1 VTGTRT
7 TMAALFL
14 LPALV
19 LLGALVVYPIGY
31 SVVRSFYD
39 QSGEGFAGF
48 DNYQALFTDDG
59 IRTALKNNI
68 IWVVFAPT
76 VATAL
81 GLIFAVLTE
90 RVRWGTAFKLVV
102 FMPMAISMLAAGIIF
117 RLVYD
122 QDPDKGV
129 ANAVWVGV
137 HDTFAQSSAFPKA
150 HPGRESPLEAAGGGA
165 FVTKEPVRPGEPVT
179 LPLVGVAPDLMP
191 DDARPAQQ
199 PPSDPGKITGT
210 TWQDFTRGKGVG
222 TLGAPDPAELGYAGM
237 KIEAVKDGE
246 VVASTT
252 AADDG
257 TFTLPASAEGALL
270 RLLAGHTGHHRVV
283 HLDVGGLR
291 DGADRGRSGRGA
303 AGAAGGGAGGR
314 RERVAGVPQGH
325 RAAAGAG
332 PRGRHRHLDDQR
344 PEGVRPGVHHRA
356 GLLAGRRERA
366 RPGAVPQGL
375 RRGPAGRGQ
384 RDRGVPAAAGDPGDV
399 VQRPAAQAG
408 GAAMKERSLGARVVE
423 RLSGGAV
430 RAFLIVVGLFWLVP
444 TIGLLLSSLRSTEDM
459 NESGWWTVFTEPAQL
474 TVDSY
479 EKLLE
484 NGDITDS
491 LVNTVLITV
500 PATVLVVVIGAL
512 AGYAFAW
519 MEFPGRD
526 WWFLAVVGLLVV
538 PVQVALIPIAELF
551 GNLGLFGSI
560 LGVILFHVGFGL
572 PFAVFLL
579 RNFFAEIPRELL
591 EAARLDG
598 AGELRLFARVVMP
611 LGGPAI
617 ASLGIFQF
625 LWVWNDMLV
634 ALVFTDAG
642 SQPITVALQTQ
653 VRQFGNNIDVLAP
666 GAFIS
671 MVVPLAVFFAFQRQ
685 FVSGV
690 MAGAVK

>member
-1 VTGTRT
+1 MT
-7 TMAALFL
+7 
-14 LPALV
+14 
-19 LLGALVVYPIGY
+19 
-31 SVVRSFYD
+31 
-39 QSGEGFAGF
+39 
-48 DNYQALFTDDG
+48 
-59 IRTALKNNI
+59 
-68 IWVVFAPT
+68 
-76 VATAL
+76 
-81 GLIFAVLTE
+81 
-90 RVRWGTAFKLVV
+90 KL
-102 FMPMAISMLAAGIIF
+102 
-117 RLVYD
+117 
-122 QDPDKGV
+122 
-129 ANAVWVGV
+129 
-137 HDTFAQSSAFPKA
+137 SA
-150 HPGRESPLEAAGGGA
+150 
-165 FVTKEPVRPGEPVT
+165 
-179 LPLVGVAPDLMP
+179 
-191 DDARPAQQ
+191 Q
-199 PPSDPGKITGT
+199 PP
-210 TWQDFTRGKGVG
+210 R
-222 TLGAPDPAELGYAGM
+222 
-237 KIEAVKDGE
+237 
-246 VVASTT
+246 
-252 AADDG
+252 
-257 TFTLPASAEGALL
+257 
-270 RLLAGHTGHHRVV
+270 
-283 HLDVGGLR
+283 
-291 DGADRGRSGRGA
+291 RS
-303 AGAAGGGAGGR
+303 
-314 RERVAGVPQGH
+314 
-325 RAAAGAG
+325 
-332 PRGRHRHLDDQR
+332 
-344 PEGVRPGVHHRA
+344 
-356 GLLAGRRERA
+356 
-366 RPGAVPQGL
+366 
-375 RRGPAGRGQ
+375 
-384 RDRGVPAAAGDPGDV
+384 PAAWA
-399 VQRPAAQAG
+399 
-408 GAAMKERSLGARVVE
+408 VE
-423 RLSGGAV
+423 KLSGGAV
-430 RAFLIVVGLFWLVP
+430 RVFLIVVGLFWLVP
-444 TIGLLLSSLRSTEDM
+444 TIGLLLSSLRSTRDM
-459 NESGWWTVFTEPAQL
+459 NESGWWTVFTEPARL

-551 GNLGLFGSI
+551 GNIGLFGSI

-598 AGELRLFARVVMP
+598 AGELRLFTRVVMP

-685 FVSGV
+685 FVTGV